1 MYERANTICRHLTNQ
16 RTPNMLGINFNQTS
30 AVASDGTHAFGR
42 FSNKTIAITG
52 GAGNIGKAVALR
64 FASEKANVVI
74 LDLAHT
80 NIKSAVDE
88 INQAGGVGLGIVC
101 DVTDL
106 TSIDDALQTIVEKFG
121 GVDYCFNNAG
131 YQGLFKQTHEYP
143 LDDFKRVV
151 EINVVG
157 VFNILQRFSE
167 HMKDN
172 GGGVFVNTASM
183 AGVLGPPNMI
193 AYGASKFAVVGMTL
207 TAAKD
212 LAPFNIR
219 VNCISPAFIGPGFM
233 WDRQVELQAG
243 VGSQYYSTDPKVVA
257 EQMISSTAMRRYG
270 SLEEVASSV
279 AFLMSDDASY
289 LTGINIE
296 IHGGHPA

>member
-1 MYERANTICRHLTNQ
+1 
-16 RTPNMLGINFNQTS
+16 
-30 AVASDGTHAFGR
+30 
-42 FSNKTIAITG
+42 
-52 GAGNIGKAVALR
+52 
-64 FASEKANVVI
+64 
-74 LDLAHT
+74 
-80 NIKSAVDE
+80 
-88 INQAGGVGLGIVC
+88 
-101 DVTDL
+101 
-106 TSIDDALQTIVEKFG
+106 
-121 GVDYCFNNAG
+121 
-131 YQGLFKQTHEYP
+131 
-143 LDDFKRVV
+143 
-151 EINVVG
+151 
-157 VFNILQRFSE
+157 
-167 HMKDN
+167 MKDN